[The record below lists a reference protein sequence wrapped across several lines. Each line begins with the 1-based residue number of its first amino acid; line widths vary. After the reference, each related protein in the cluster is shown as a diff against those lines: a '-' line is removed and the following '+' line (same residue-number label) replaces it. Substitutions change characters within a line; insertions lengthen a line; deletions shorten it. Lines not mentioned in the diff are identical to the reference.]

1 MDTRLG
7 ATVRDEARG
16 NAAHFTARV
25 SGVDMPLGYFRNAE
39 DAQLF
44 AEQFIG
50 RGNADGYNV
59 GTLQFVFLT
68 AGAG

>member
-1 MDTRLG
+1 MDTQLG

-25 SGVDMPLGYFRNAE
+25 SGTDMPLGYFRTGQ

-44 AEQFIG
+44 AEQFMV
-50 RGNADGYNV
+50 R
-59 GTLQFVFLT
+59 GTLEFVFLT
-68 AGAG
+68 AAAG